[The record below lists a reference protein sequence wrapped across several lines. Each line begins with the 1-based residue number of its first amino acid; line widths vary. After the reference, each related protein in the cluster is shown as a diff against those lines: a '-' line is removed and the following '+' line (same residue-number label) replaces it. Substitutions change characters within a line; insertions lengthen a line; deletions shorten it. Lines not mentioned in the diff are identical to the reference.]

1 MMFAPVSGGHLPT
14 PWMQTPPPDADPPP
28 DGDPTLDAGP
38 PPPPRYDQKW
48 GDMRPTGMHTCI

>member
-14 PWMQTPPPDADPPP
+14 PWMQTPPPDADPP
-28 DGDPTLDAGP
+28 DGDPTLDAG
-38 PPPPRYDQKW
+38 PPRYDQKW